1 MTGWEVLGFEEVFD
15 GTSRKKTRRAHNRL
29 VTRFAA
35 CGIALSLLF
44 PALHVSGVMANTPA
58 ALGIFSQ
65 GIGFDNLLQD
75 ARPNVSYALSYTSGA
90 GFTFDKVEDALIRV
104 HVDGATV
111 ITQAQMPRLKQVLDD
126 ASINLGARD
135 RAQVMITLNGQGG
148 ESMPEISVTR
158 VRTKLAYEQEEI
170 PFTVTRVDD
179 AFLPPGKSE
188 VRSAGKPGVLL
199 KKFEVTTE
207 NDEEVAR
214 REVGS
219 EVLQEAA
226 PKLVAY
232 GIKTDADERKA
243 ARGNGEQ
250 VLKTVRAEATAYT
263 HTGNQTASGVW
274 PYVGGVAVDPKV
286 IPLGSKLYI
295 EGYGPAR
302 AVDTGGLIK
311 GNRID
316 LFFDSESEAR
326 AWGRRPVTV
335 SVMR

>member
-1 MTGWEVLGFEEVFD
+1 MTGWEVLAFEEAFD
-15 GTSRKKTRRAHNRL
+15 GLKKTKRAHNRQA
-29 VTRFAA
+29 TRLTV
-35 CGIALSLLF
+35 CGVALALLF
-44 PALHVSGVMANTPA
+44 PVLHVSGVTANTPT

-65 GIGFDNLLQD
+65 GIGFDNPVED
-75 ARPNVSYALSYTSGA
+75 AKPNVSYALRYTSGS
-90 GFTFDKVEDALIRV
+90 GFTFNKLEDTLIRV
-104 HVDGATV
+104 RVDGATV
-111 ITQAQMPRLKQVLDD
+111 ITQAQMPHLKQILDD
-126 ASINLGARD
+126 ASINLGGRD
-135 RAQVMITLNGQGG
+135 RAQATIKLSGEGS
-148 ESMPEISVTR
+148 ESMPEIDVTR
-158 VRTKLAYEQEEI
+158 VRTKLTYEKQPI

-179 AFLPPGKSE
+179 AYLPPGKTE
-188 VRSAGKPGVLL
+188 VRSPGKPGVLV

-219 EVLQEAA
+219 EVLQKPE

-232 GIKTDADERKA
+232 GIKTDASERKA
-243 ARGNGEQ
+243 ARGNGEE
-250 VLKTVRAEATAYT
+250 VVKTLKVEATAYT
-263 HTGNQTASGVW
+263 HTGDQTASGVW

-316 LFFDSESEAR
+316 LFFDSEAEAR

-335 SVMR
+335 SVVR